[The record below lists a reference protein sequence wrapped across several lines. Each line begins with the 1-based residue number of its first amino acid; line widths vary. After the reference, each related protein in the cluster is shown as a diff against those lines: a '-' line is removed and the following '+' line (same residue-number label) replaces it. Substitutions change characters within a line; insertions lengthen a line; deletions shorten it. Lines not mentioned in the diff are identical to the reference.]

1 MTIAVL
7 LALIGLTPGILA
19 LLGAPSIG
27 ALMALSVADK
37 VGLAQLVIGLLPHDK
52 KTLGK
57 ISAILQKQSKAE
69 GYVTTEFVPP
79 SGPGGWGR
87 APELR
92 VTWHPKGKRK

>member
-37 VGLAQLVIGLLPHDK
+37 ITLATTVIGLLPHDR

-57 ISAILQKQSKAE
+57 ISAILSRQSTEE
-69 GYVTTEFVPP
+69 GYVTMEFIPLG
-79 SGPGGWGR
+79 GPGGWGR

-92 VTWHPKGKRK
+92 AVWHKGKQK